1 MRRAAGLLLAVMLTG
16 GALSAG
22 AAPNDLAG
30 RQSDAEKQQA
40 ALRDRIENLQKDID
54 DREAARKEAAD
65 GLKQSESAISKINL
79 RLRELAEANRQAQT
93 DLTGLEKQIGTQ
105 QVVLAKRRT
114 ELAEQLRTQYTSG
127 LSPWTA
133 LLSGD
138 DPQVLGRN
146 LGYLDYVSQA
156 RASAVQALREDIER
170 LAALQGRADARRAEI
185 EKVVAET
192 SEQKTALVGQQKE
205 RATLLAQLEGQIAAQ
220 RAEANKLGRDDQRLS
235 RLITDL
241 DAAIAKQIEDAR
253 KAEEAR
259 KRAEEVRR
267 AEEARRA
274 AEEAKKRAD
283 AERRAAEDARKQA
296 EADRKLAADKAK
308 VASDN
313 AKLAADN
320 AKRERD
326 ARDAAQA
333 REQVEAA
340 SRQNRGPVAVADPDA
355 AGLRPAE
362 QKQSRLTTG
371 EPPPQVKPADP
382 PKKAE
387 PVQENP
393 APSRSEPAQ
402 QTQTQTARAAPVGG
416 GNGLRHGLSMPVR
429 GQVQGRFGVDRPD
442 GGVWRG
448 VVLRAPEGTPV
459 KVVAPGTVVYADWL
473 RGFGNLI
480 IVDHGQQYLTV
491 YAYNQS
497 LLKRVGDSVTGG
509 DTIATVGATGGQVES
524 GLYFEIR
531 HRGAP
536 VDPAQWL
543 AQ

>member
-1 MRRAAGLLLAVMLTG
+1 MRRTAGLLLAVMLTG
-16 GALSAG
+16 GALSAR

-30 RQSDAEKQQA
+30 RQSDAERQQA
-40 ALRDRIENLQKDID
+40 ALRDRIENLQKEID
-54 DREAARKEAAD
+54 GREAARKEAAD
-65 GLKQSESAISKINL
+65 ALKQSESAISKINL
-79 RLRELAEANRQAQT
+79 RLRELADAGRQAQT
-93 DLTGLEKQIGTQ
+93 DLTSLEKQIGAQ
-105 QVVLAKRRT
+105 EIVLAKRRV
-114 ELAEQLRTQYTSG
+114 ELADQLRTQYTSG

-146 LGYLDYVSQA
+146 LGYLDYVSRA
-156 RASAVQALREDIER
+156 RADAVKALRADIDR
-170 LAALQGRADARRAEI
+170 LAALQARADERRAEI

-192 SEQKTALVGQQKE
+192 SEQKAALVGQQKE

-259 KRAEEVRR
+259 KKAEEARR
-267 AEEARRA
+267 VEEARRA
-274 AEEAKKRAD
+274 AEESRKRAE
-283 AERRAAEDARKQA
+283 AERRADEARKKA
-296 EADRKLAADKAK
+296 EADRKAATET
-308 VASDN
+308 
-313 AKLAADN
+313 AARRD
-320 AKRERD
+320 RDSRD
-326 ARDAAQA
+326 AREAAQA

-340 SRQNRGPVAVADPDA
+340 SRQSRGPVAVADPDA

-362 QKQSRLTTG
+362 QKQTRLTD
-371 EPPPQVKPADP
+371 PAQTPAKSVEP
-382 PKKAE
+382 PKKT
-387 PVQENP
+387 
-393 APSRSEPAQ
+393 EPAEADTTPTRTASVQ
-402 QTQTQTARAAPVGG
+402 QPARAAPPVGG
-416 GNGLRHGLSMPVR
+416 GSGLKHGLAMPVR

-459 KVVAPGTVVYADWL
+459 KVVAPGTVVYAEWL

>member
-1 MRRAAGLLLAVMLTG
+1 MVRMAGWLLAVMLAG
-16 GALSAG
+16 GVLPAG
-22 AAPNDLAG
+22 AVSNDLAG

-40 ALRDRIENLQKDID
+40 QLRDRIENLQKDID
-54 DREAARKEAAD
+54 TREAARKEAAD
-65 GLKQSESAISKINL
+65 ALKQSESAISRINL
-79 RLRELAEANRQAQT
+79 RLKELAEANRQAAA
-93 DLTGLEKQIGTQ
+93 DLSGLEKQITAQ
-105 QVVLAKRRT
+105 QAVLAKRRV
-114 ELAEQLRTQYTSG
+114 ELADQLRTQYTSG

-156 RASAVQALREDIER
+156 RARAVEALRADIDR

-185 EKVVAET
+185 EKLVAET
-192 SEQKTALVGQQKE
+192 SEQKTALVAQQKE

-241 DAAIAKQIEDAR
+241 DAAIIKQ
-253 KAEEAR
+253 AEEAR
-259 KRAEEVRR
+259 KKAEADRR
-267 AEEARRA
+267 AEEARR
-274 AEEAKKRAD
+274 K
-283 AERRAAEDARKQA
+283 A
-296 EADRKLAADKAK
+296 EADRKAAADKA
-308 VASDN
+308 
-313 AKLAADN
+313 AADS
-320 AKRERD
+320 ARRDRD
-326 ARDAAQA
+326 AREAAAA

-340 SRQNRGPVAVADPDA
+340 SRQGRGPVAVADPDA
-355 AGLRPAE
+355 AGLRPAD
-362 QKQSRLTTG
+362 SRHPRLTGPAET
-371 EPPPQVKPADP
+371 PPAKPAEP

-387 PVQENP
+387 PVEEPATQTRS
-393 APSRSEPAQ
+393 APSQ
-402 QTQTQTARAAPVGG
+402 QATRAAPVGG
-416 GNGLRHGLSMPVR
+416 GNGLRHGLAAPVR

-448 VVLRAPEGTPV
+448 IVLRAPEGTPV

-497 LLKRVGDSVTGG
+497 LLKRVGDSVAAG
-509 DTIATVGATGGQVES
+509 DTIASVGATGGQVES

>member
-1 MRRAAGLLLAVMLTG
+1 MLAGGV
-16 GALSAG
+16 LSAR

-30 RQSDAEKQQA
+30 RQSDAERQQA

-54 DREAARKEAAD
+54 GREAARKEAAD
-65 GLKQSESAISKINL
+65 ALKQSESSISKINL
-79 RLRELAEANRQAQT
+79 RLRELADANRQAQA
-93 DLTGLEKQIGTQ
+93 DLAGLEKQIGAQ
-105 QVVLAKRRT
+105 EAVLAKRRA

-127 LSPWTA
+127 VSPWTA

-156 RASAVQALREDIER
+156 RANAVQALRADIER
-170 LAALQGRADARRAEI
+170 LAALQTRADARRGEI

-241 DAAIAKQIEDAR
+241 DAAITKQIEEAR

-259 KRAEEVRR
+259 RKAEEARR
-267 AEEARRA
+267 VEEARRA
-274 AEEAKKRAD
+274 AEEAKKRAE
-283 AERRAAEDARKQA
+283 AQRRADDARKKA
-296 EADRKLAADKAK
+296 EADRKVAAD
-308 VASDN
+308 
-313 AKLAADN
+313 AAARRD
-320 AKRERD
+320 RDSRD
-326 ARDAAQA
+326 AQDAAQA

-340 SRQNRGPVAVADPDA
+340 SRQSRGPVAVADPDA

-362 QKQSRLTTG
+362 QRQTRLTDPADT
-371 EPPPQVKPADP
+371 PASAKPADP

-387 PVQENP
+387 PAEAETTP
-393 APSRSEPAQ
+393 TRSASAQ
-402 QTQTQTARAAPVGG
+402 QAARAVPLGG
-416 GNGLRHGLSMPVR
+416 GSGLKHGLAMPVR

-459 KVVAPGTVVYADWL
+459 KVVAPGTVVYAEWL

>member
-1 MRRAAGLLLAVMLTG
+1 MRRTAGLLLAVMLAG
-16 GALSAG
+16 GVLPAR
-22 AAPNDLAG
+22 AAPSDLAG

-40 ALRDRIENLQKDID
+40 ALRDRIESLQKDID

-65 GLKQSESAISKINL
+65 ALKQSESSISRINL
-79 RLRELAEANRQAQT
+79 RLKELAEANRQAQA
-93 DLTGLEKQIGTQ
+93 DLTSLEKQITAQ
-105 QVVLAKRRT
+105 EAVLAKRRV
-114 ELAEQLRTQYTSG
+114 ELADQLRTQYTSG

-146 LGYLDYVSQA
+146 LGYLDYVSRA
-156 RASAVQALREDIER
+156 RAEAVKALRADIDR
-170 LAALQGRADARRAEI
+170 LAALQARADARRAEI
-185 EKVVAET
+185 EKGVAET
-192 SEQKTALVGQQKE
+192 SEQKTALVAQQKE

-241 DAAIAKQIEDAR
+241 DAAIAKQIEEAR

-274 AEEAKKRAD
+274 AEEARRTAEEAKKRAD
-283 AERRAAEDARKQA
+283 AERRAQDARRKA
-296 EADRKLAADKAK
+296 DADRKAAEDGARR
-308 VASDN
+308 D
-313 AKLAADN
+313 
-320 AKRERD
+320 RD
-326 ARDAAQA
+326 AREATQA

-340 SRQNRGPVAVADPDA
+340 ARQNRGPVAVADPDA
-355 AGLRPAE
+355 AGLRPAD
-362 QKQSRLTTG
+362 QRQTRVTDPV
-371 EPPPQVKPADP
+371 EPSPQTKPAES

-387 PVQENP
+387 PIE
-393 APSRSEPAQ
+393 EPATPTRSAS
-402 QTQTQTARAAPVGG
+402 TQQTARATPPVGG
-416 GNGLRHGLSMPVR
+416 GNGLRHGLAMPVR

-448 VVLRAPEGTPV
+448 VVLRAAEGTPV

-497 LLKRVGDSVTGG
+497 LLKRVGDPVAGG